1 MRTKSQSGS
10 ERAWLAEP
18 IEPMHAAKPAPGNQ
32 VAARSWDA
40 PCRAWV
46 RRFASAVSVGAGVP
60 NRQGKHA
67 ARTGLYRPA
76 PTRVAG

>member
-1 MRTKSQSGS
+1 MSTKNQSGS
-10 ERAWLAEP
+10 ERAWLAA
-18 IEPMHAAKPAPGNQ
+18 PMHAAKPASGNN

-46 RRFASAVSVGAGVP
+46 RRFASAVSVGAGVR
-60 NRQGKHA
+60 NRQGQHA